1 MTERKIK
8 GAIVCHRR
16 DEFGEIMVAD
26 EGAKRSLY
34 FGEGILQSSLW
45 LNQPGRLIHDYSQA
59 MICGLIFKQDPRSVL
74 LIGLGG
80 CSLVHFLLR
89 AFPDCAVDV
98 VEIRQQVI
106 ELAYDF
112 FLLPKN
118 NANLRIFHAAGQ
130 DFIVQQEEG
139 GRNYDLIIVDAFDSD
154 GPAAVLSEKPFLAA
168 CRQRLTG
175 DGVCS
180 FNLWSRPKDNF
191 PALYTA
197 IEGAFEGSALKLLP
211 DETCWNAI
219 VFGFTGPLKSQDMA
233 GYRQRARTLQETHD
247 INFTKYLS
255 YLCWQNFS

>member
-1 MTERKIK
+1 MTARKIE
-8 GAIVCHRR
+8 GTIVCHRR
-16 DEFGEIMVAD
+16 DEYGEIIVAD

-34 FGEGILQSSLW
+34 FGEGILQSSIRLD
-45 LNQPGRLIHDYSQA
+45 QPGRLIGDYSQA
-59 MICGLIFKQDPRSVL
+59 MICGLIFKHDPRSVL
-74 LIGLGG
+74 LVGLGG

-112 FLLPKN
+112 FLLPKK

-130 DFIVQQEEG
+130 DFIMQQEEG
-139 GRNYDLIIVDAFDSD
+139 CRNYDLIIVDAFDND
-154 GPAAVLSEKPFLAA
+154 GPAADLSEKPFLAA
-168 CRQRLTG
+168 CRQRLKE
-175 DGVCS
+175 DGICS

-197 IEGAFEGSALKLLP
+197 IEETFEGSTLKLLP

-219 VFGFTGPLKSQDMA
+219 VFGFIRPLLSQDMA
-233 GYRQRARTLQETHD
+233 GYRQMARTLQQAYD
-247 INFTKYLS
+247 INFTRYLS

>member
-16 DEFGEIMVAD
+16 DEYGEIIVAE
-26 EGAKRSLY
+26 EGATRSLY
-34 FGEGILQSSLW
+34 FGEGILQSSLR
-45 LNQPGRLIHDYSQA
+45 LDQPGRLLQAYSQA
-59 MICGLIFKQDPRSVL
+59 MICGLIFKHDPRSVL

-89 AFPDCAVDV
+89 AFPDCVVDV

-118 NANLRIFHAAGQ
+118 NANLRIFQAAGQ
-130 DFIVQQEEG
+130 DFIMYQEEG
-139 GRNYDLIIVDAFDSD
+139 CRNYDLIIVDAFDND
-154 GPAAVLSEKPFLAA
+154 GPAAELSEKPFLAA
-168 CRQRLTG
+168 CRQRLKE
-175 DGVCS
+175 DGICS

-197 IEGAFEGSALKLLP
+197 VEEMFEGSTLKLLP
-211 DETCWNAI
+211 DEASWNAI
-219 VFGFTGPLKSQDMA
+219 VFGFIRPLLSQDIS
-233 GYRQRARTLQETHD
+233 GYRQMARNLQQTYD

>member
-16 DEFGEIMVAD
+16 DEYGEIIVAE

-34 FGEGILQSSLW
+34 FGEGILQSSLR
-45 LNQPGRLIHDYSQA
+45 LDQPGRLLEGYNQA
-59 MICGLIFKQDPRSVL
+59 MISSLIFKHDPRSVL
-74 LIGLGG
+74 LVGLGG
-80 CSLVHFLLR
+80 CSLVHFMLR

-112 FLLPKN
+112 FLLPKKN
-118 NANLRIFHAAGQ
+118 DNLRIFHAAGQ
-130 DFIVQQEEG
+130 DFIVQQEKG
-139 GRNYDLIIVDAFDSD
+139 CRNYELIIVDAFDND
-154 GPAAVLSEKPFLAA
+154 GPAADLSEKTFLNA
-168 CRQRLTG
+168 CRQRLKD
-175 DGVCS
+175 DGICS

-191 PALYTA
+191 PSLYAA
-197 IEGAFEGSALKLLP
+197 IQKSFEGNTLKLLP
-211 DETCWNAI
+211 DEVSWNAI
-219 VFGFTGPLKSQDMA
+219 VFGFIRPLLSQDMA
-233 GYRQRARTLQETHD
+233 GYRQMARTLEEEYD